1 MLTLATLVDTLFHIL
16 WATLRVGGMVMV
28 APVFGAMFVP
38 TRVRLLITLVL
49 SFAMLP
55 AVGPLPSYP
64 PLSVAGLLA
73 VAQELIIG
81 VAIGF
86 LLKIAIEAAVIG
98 GQIVSSGTGLSF
110 AMVVD
115 PQAGGIPLLGRFYL
129 IIATL
134 LMLSVNAHLQL
145 IQVLAASFALL
156 PIGGGGI
163 GPDAM
168 RLVADFAGLM
178 FLGAVKL
185 ALPSVVA
192 MLMVNVAFGV
202 ISRAAPTLNLFAV
215 GFPITLMA
223 GFAMLALTMP
233 YFSPA
238 LENLFE
244 RGYVAVGAAMRAG
257 AALP

>member
-215 GFPITLMA
+215 GFPITLLM
-223 GFAMLALTMP
+223 GFLVILMDIGSHGPIWQAQLTETFNAINRML
-233 YFSPA
+233 
-238 LENLFE
+238 
-244 RGYVAVGAAMRAG
+244 GGG
-257 AALP
+257 

>member
-215 GFPITLMA
+215 GFPITLLM
-223 GFAMLALTMP
+223 GFLVILMDIGSHGPIWQAQLTET
-233 YFSPA
+233 FNA
-238 LENLFE
+238 INRVL
-244 RGYVAVGAAMRAG
+244 GGG
-257 AALP
+257 